1 MKKLTAFFGAILL
14 GFVLVSCTNNPKESI
29 LKDIDTFFDQE
40 VATLNGINTADDMVA
55 YLEAYD
61 GKIDEFA
68 QNLDNKYP
76 VTDDNIF
83 VGMSKEE
90 DDAIMAHLDERYDG
104 LWNIINEKGGQ
115 MMEPYI
121 VNLESIVEGLMND
134 IENGVTPNLDE
145 ALSPILDAYDNI
157 EKYSIL
163 GTEEQYERF
172 SQADEIIY
180 HIYGLDEEE

>member
-14 GFVLVSCTNNPKESI
+14 GFVLVSCNNNPKEDI

-40 VATLNGINTADDMVA
+40 VATLNAIEDADGMVA

-61 GKIDEFA
+61 AKIDEFA
-68 QNLDNKYP
+68 QTLDNKYP
-76 VTDDNIF
+76 VNDDNIF

-104 LWNIINEKGGQ
+104 LWSIINEKGGK

-121 VNLESIVEGLMND
+121 VNLETIVENLINDLTNDVNVDYDEVTSNILAAYDD
-134 IENGVTPNLDE
+134 IETCTKTTARTKCSKASAWLRTM
-145 ALSPILDAYDNI
+145 AM
-157 EKYSIL
+157 
-163 GTEEQYERF
+163 
-172 SQADEIIY
+172 
-180 HIYGLDEEE
+180 